1 MRILEARFHPK
12 GGPEYL
18 VVGHLTWRGRKERE
32 PPLVELTS
40 ASSSVS
46 TGGPLLSKLDYL
58 VQATS
63 PAPFDRL
70 QVLRSQFWS
79 FVEVVSTMT
88 LGKR

>member
-1 MRILEARFHPK
+1 MRVLEARFHPK
-12 GGPEYL
+12 GGSEYL
-18 VVGHLTWRGRKERE
+18 VVGHLTWRGHKERE
-32 PPLVELTS
+32 SPLVELTR

-58 VQATS
+58 VRATS
-63 PAPFDRL
+63 PAPFERL

-88 LGKR
+88 LGER